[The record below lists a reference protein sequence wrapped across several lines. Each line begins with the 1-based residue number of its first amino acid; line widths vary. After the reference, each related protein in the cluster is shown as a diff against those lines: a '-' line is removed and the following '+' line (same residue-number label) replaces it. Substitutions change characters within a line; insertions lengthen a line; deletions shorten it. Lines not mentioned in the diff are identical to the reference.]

1 MRMMRKRMKLVLV
14 LGAVWGAFLLGC
26 EGQTSVLPNSDKN
39 MRKTP
44 AQWAADA
51 AKRQPFNADLPSGG
65 EAVGRAQVGYV
76 LNKIEVWNGSDADWE
91 NVEIWAN
98 RNYVACI
105 PKVEAKGKRV
115 KTIEFEML
123 YDGDGHHFPDDNDS
137 PKNQIHQLEMVKD
150 GKIYSMPVK
159 LAD

>member
-1 MRMMRKRMKLVLV
+1 MRIMRKRVKLVLF
-14 LGAVWGAFLLGC
+14 LGAVWGGFLLGC
-26 EGQTSVLPNSDKN
+26 EGRTSVLPNSDKN

-51 AKRQPFNADLPSGG
+51 AKRQPFNPDLPSGG

-76 LNKIEVWNGSDADWE
+76 LDKVEVWNGSDADWD

-98 RNYVACI
+98 RQYVCFV
-105 PKVEAKGKRV
+105 PKIEAKGKRV
-115 KTIEFEML
+115 KTIEFQML
-123 YDGDGHHFPDDNDS
+123 YDGNGQHFPTDNGS
-137 PKNQIHQLEMVKD
+137 PAKQIQKLEMVKD
-150 GKIYSMPVK
+150 GKIYSIPLK

>member
-1 MRMMRKRMKLVLV
+1 MRLMRTRVKLVLL
-14 LGAVWGAFLLGC
+14 LGAVWGGLVAGC
-26 EGQTSVLPNSDKN
+26 EGRTSVLPNSDKN

-51 AKRQPFNADLPSGG
+51 AKRHPFNADLPSGG

-76 LNKIEVWNGSDADWE
+76 LNKVEVWNGSDQDWD

-98 RNYVACI
+98 RSYVCFVPRI
-105 PKVEAKGKRV
+105 EAKGKRV

-123 YDGDGHHFPDDNDS
+123 YDATGKHFPTDN
-137 PKNQIHQLEMVKD
+137 KTAHLQIRQLEMVKD
-150 GKIYSMPVK
+150 GKIYSIPLR

>member
-1 MRMMRKRMKLVLV
+1 MRLMRTRMKLVLL

-26 EGQTSVLPNSDKN
+26 EGRTSVFPNSDKN
-39 MRKTP
+39 LRKTP

-51 AKRQPFNADLPSGG
+51 AKRHPFNPDLPSGG
-65 EAVGRAQVGYV
+65 QAVGRAQVGYM
-76 LNKIEVWNGSDADWE
+76 LNKVEVWNGSDADWTD
-91 NVEIWAN
+91 VEIWAN
-98 RNYVACI
+98 RTHVAFI

-123 YDGDGHHFPDDNDS
+123 YDDQGKHFPTDN
-137 PKNQIHQLEMVKD
+137 KNAQKQIRQLEMVKD
-150 GKIYSMPVK
+150 GKIYSIPLK

>member
-1 MRMMRKRMKLVLV
+1 MRRMRTRVKLVLL
-14 LGAVWGAFLLGC
+14 LGAVWGALVAGC
-26 EGQTSVLPNSDKN
+26 EGRTSVFPNSDKN
-39 MRKTP
+39 LRKTP

-51 AKRQPFNADLPSGG
+51 AKRHPFNADLPSGG

-91 NVEIWAN
+91 NVEIWVN
-98 RNYVACI
+98 RSYVCFV
-105 PKVEAKGKRV
+105 PKIEAKGKRV

-123 YDGDGHHFPDDNDS
+123 YDGNGKHFPTDN
-137 PKNQIHQLEMVKD
+137 KQAQLRIRQLEMLKD
-150 GKIYSMPVK
+150 GKIYTIPLR

>member
-1 MRMMRKRMKLVLV
+1 MRLMRTRIKLVLL

-26 EGQTSVLPNSDKN
+26 EGRTSVFPNSDKN
-39 MRKTP
+39 LRKTP

-51 AKRQPFNADLPSGG
+51 AKRHPFNPDLPSGG
-65 EAVGRAQVGYV
+65 QAVGRAQVGYM
-76 LNKIEVWNGSDADWE
+76 LNKVEVWNGSDADWE

-98 RNYVACI
+98 RQYVAAI

-123 YDGDGHHFPDDNDS
+123 YDDQGKHFPTDN
-137 PKNQIHQLEMVKD
+137 KNVQKQIRQMEMVKD
-150 GKIYSMPVK
+150 GKIYSIPLK